1 MKAPQT
7 QAARAE
13 AAGQVAQFAYD
24 GETYT
29 VAPSKD
35 WDLDALAAFEDGHIL
50 TAVRLIIGDA
60 QMKTFRS
67 KKRTIGELNALFE
80 EAQKAAGIEGN

>member
-1 MKAPQT
+1 MSKIT
-7 QAARAE
+7 AAQAE
-13 AAGQVAQFAYD
+13 ATDQPTSFEYD

-35 WDLDALAAFEDGHIL
+35 WDLDALAAFEDGAIL
-50 TAVRLIIGDA
+50 RAVTLILGAD

-67 KKRTIGELNALFE
+67 KKRTVGDLNDLFAT
-80 EAQKAAGIEGN
+80 AQKAAGIEGN

>member
-13 AAGQVAQFAYD
+13 AAGQLAQFVYD

-29 VAPSKD
+29 VAPTTD

-50 TAVRLIIGDA
+50 TAVRLILGDA

-67 KKRTIGELNALFE
+67 KRRTIGDLNDLFE
-80 EAQKAAGIEGN
+80 AAQKAAGISGN